1 MLIIFS
7 WMLELS
13 QFNQFMLDYLDPEI
27 KLVEDVGRHILSAG
41 GKRLRPLL
49 MMEVCRV
56 LGGDVERVIPLA
68 VGIEYIHMASLLH
81 DDVVDGAHTRRG
93 RPSANVLFGNQAV
106 VLGGD
111 YFYAKALWLY
121 ANYGNLQAV
130 EMVSRA
136 VMHMSQSQLL
146 ELLSLGK
153 LISEEEYFKIIDGKT
168 GALFGASMGVG
179 ALMAE
184 SPLAEEF
191 YQMGLKVGRA
201 FQLID
206 DALDYSSSEERLGKP
221 VGNDLR
227 EGKCTYPLLSVLDH
241 LDKQW
246 VLERFGRGNTEE
258 LREKVVLLGGVE
270 NTKRRAEE
278 EIAPVL
284 EFVGKFENSQA
295 LLQLIKGIVNRDH

>member
-1 MLIIFS
+1 
-7 WMLELS
+7 MLELS

-27 KLVEDVGRHILSAG
+27 KLVEDVGKHILSAG

-49 MMEVCRV
+49 MMEVCRM
-56 LGGDVERVIPLA
+56 LGGDVEKVIPLA

-153 LISEEEYFKIIDGKT
+153 LISEEEYFRIIDGKT

-246 VLERFGRGNTEE
+246 VLERFGKGNTEE
-258 LREKVVLLGGVE
+258 LRERVVLLGGVE

-295 LLQLIKGIVNRDH
+295 LLQLIKSIVNRDR

>member
-1 MLIIFS
+1 
-7 WMLELS
+7 MLELS

-27 KLVEDVGRHILSAG
+27 RLVEDVGRYILSAG

-49 MMEVCRV
+49 MMEVCRM
-56 LGGDVERVIPLA
+56 LGGDVERVVPLA

-93 RPSANVLFGNQAV
+93 RPSANALFGNQAV

-146 ELLSLGK
+146 ELLALGK

-227 EGKCTYPLLSVLDH
+227 EGKCTYPLLSVLNH
-241 LDKQW
+241 LDLQW
-246 VLERFGRGNTEE
+246 VLERFGRGNTQE
-258 LREKVVLLGGVE
+258 LRERVVLLGGVE
-270 NTKRRAEE
+270 NTKKRAEE

-284 EFVGKFENSQA
+284 EFVGKFENSQT
-295 LLQLIKGIVNRDH
+295 LLQLIRGIVNRDH

>member
-1 MLIIFS
+1 
-7 WMLELS
+7 MLEVS

-27 KLVEDVGRHILSAG
+27 KLVEDVGRYILSAG

-49 MMEVCRV
+49 MMEVCRM
-56 LGGDVERVIPLA
+56 LGGDVEKVIPLA

-93 RPSANVLFGNQAV
+93 RPSANVLFGNQVV

-121 ANYGNLQAV
+121 ANYGNLQSV

-153 LISEEEYFKIIDGKT
+153 LISEEEYFRIIDGKT

-227 EGKCTYPLLSVLDH
+227 EGKCTYPLLSVLNH
-241 LDKQW
+241 LDLQW
-246 VLERFGRGNTEE
+246 VLERFGRGNTQE
-258 LREKVVLLGGVE
+258 LRERVVLLGGVE
-270 NTKRRAEE
+270 NTKKRAEE

>member
-1 MLIIFS
+1 
-7 WMLELS
+7 MLELS

-27 KLVEDVGRHILSAG
+27 RLVEDVGRYILSAG

-49 MMEVCRV
+49 MMEVCRM
-56 LGGDVERVIPLA
+56 LGGDVERVVPLA

-93 RPSANVLFGNQAV
+93 RPSANALFGNQAV

-153 LISEEEYFKIIDGKT
+153 LISEEEYFRIIDGKT

-191 YQMGLKVGRA
+191 YHMGLKVGRA

-227 EGKCTYPLLSVLDH
+227 EGKCTYPLFSVLDH
-241 LDKQW
+241 LDPQW
-246 VLERFGRGNTEE
+246 VLERFGRGNTQE
-258 LREKVVLLGGVE
+258 LRERVVLLGGVE
-270 NTKRRAEE
+270 NTKKRAEE

-295 LLQLIKGIVNRDH
+295 LLKLIKGIVNRDH

>member
-1 MLIIFS
+1 
-7 WMLELS
+7 MLEVS

-27 KLVEDVGRHILSAG
+27 RLVEDVGRHILSAG

-49 MMEVCRV
+49 MMEVCRM
-56 LGGDVERVIPLA
+56 LGGDVERVVPLA

-93 RPSANVLFGNQAV
+93 RPSANALFGNQAV

-153 LISEEEYFKIIDGKT
+153 LISEEEYFRIIDGKT

-184 SPLAEEF
+184 NPLAEEF

-241 LDKQW
+241 LDLQW
-246 VLERFGRGNTEE
+246 VLERFGRGNTQE
-258 LREKVVLLGGVE
+258 LRERVVLLGGVE
-270 NTKRRAEE
+270 NTKKRAEE

>member
-1 MLIIFS
+1 
-7 WMLELS
+7 MLELS

-27 KLVEDVGRHILSAG
+27 KLVEDVGKHILSAG

-49 MMEVCRV
+49 MMEVCRM
-56 LGGDVERVIPLA
+56 LGGDVERVVPLA

-93 RPSANVLFGNQAV
+93 RPSANALFGNQAV

-146 ELLSLGK
+146 ELLALGK
-153 LISEEEYFKIIDGKT
+153 LISEEEYFRIIDGKT

-227 EGKCTYPLLSVLDH
+227 EGKCTYPLLSVLNH
-241 LDKQW
+241 LDLQW
-246 VLERFGRGNTEE
+246 VLERFGRGNTQE
-258 LREKVVLLGGVE
+258 LRERVALLGGVE

-284 EFVGKFENSQA
+284 EFVGKFENSQT
-295 LLQLIKGIVNRDH
+295 LLQLIRGIVNRDH

>member
-1 MLIIFS
+1 
-7 WMLELS
+7 MLELS

-93 RPSANVLFGNQAV
+93 RPSANALFGNQAV

-146 ELLSLGK
+146 ELLALGK
-153 LISEEEYFKIIDGKT
+153 LISEEEYFRIIDGKT

-227 EGKCTYPLLSVLDH
+227 EGKCTYPLLSVLNH
-241 LDKQW
+241 LDLQW
-246 VLERFGRGNTEE
+246 VLERFGRGSTQE
-258 LREKVVLLGGVE
+258 LRERVVLLGGVE
-270 NTKRRAEE
+270 NTKKRAEE

>member
-1 MLIIFS
+1 
-7 WMLELS
+7 MLELS

-27 KLVEDVGRHILSAG
+27 RLVEDVGRYILSAG

-49 MMEVCRV
+49 MMEVCRM
-56 LGGDVERVIPLA
+56 LGGDVERVVPLA

-93 RPSANVLFGNQAV
+93 RPSANALFGNQAV

-146 ELLSLGK
+146 ELLALGK
-153 LISEEEYFKIIDGKT
+153 LISEEEYFRIIDGKT

-227 EGKCTYPLLSVLDH
+227 EGKCTYPLLSVLNH
-241 LDKQW
+241 LDLQW
-246 VLERFGRGNTEE
+246 VLERFGRGNTQE
-258 LREKVVLLGGVE
+258 LRERVALLGGVE

-284 EFVGKFENSQA
+284 EFVGKFENSQT
-295 LLQLIKGIVNRDH
+295 LLQLIKSIVNRDH

>member
-1 MLIIFS
+1 
-7 WMLELS
+7 MLEVS
-13 QFNQFMLDYLDPEI
+13 QLNQFMLDYLDPEI

-81 DDVVDGAHTRRG
+81 DDVVDGAHIRRG
-93 RPSANVLFGNQAV
+93 RPSANILFGNQAV

-153 LISEEEYFKIIDGKT
+153 LISEEEYFRIIDGKT

-241 LDKQW
+241 LDKRW
-246 VLERFGRGNTEE
+246 VLERFGKGNTEE
-258 LREKVVLLGGVE
+258 LRERVVLLGGVE

-295 LLQLIKGIVNRDH
+295 LVQLIRSIVNRDH

>member
-1 MLIIFS
+1 
-7 WMLELS
+7 MLELS

-27 KLVEDVGRHILSAG
+27 RLVEDVGRYILSAG

-49 MMEVCRV
+49 MMEVCRM
-56 LGGDVERVIPLA
+56 LGGDVERVVPLA

-93 RPSANVLFGNQAV
+93 RPSANALFGNQAV

-146 ELLSLGK
+146 ELLALGK
-153 LISEEEYFKIIDGKT
+153 LISEEEYFRIIDGKT

-227 EGKCTYPLLSVLDH
+227 EGKCTYPLLSVLNH
-241 LDKQW
+241 LDLQW
-246 VLERFGRGNTEE
+246 VLERFGRGNTQE
-258 LREKVVLLGGVE
+258 LRERVALLGGVE

-284 EFVGKFENSQA
+284 EFVGKFENSQT
-295 LLQLIKGIVNRDH
+295 LLQLIKSIVNREH

>member
-1 MLIIFS
+1 
-7 WMLELS
+7 MLELS

-270 NTKRRAEE
+270 HTKRRAEE

-284 EFVGKFENSQA
+284 EFISKFENSQT
-295 LLQLIKGIVNRDH
+295 LVQLIKSIVNRDH

>member
-1 MLIIFS
+1 
-7 WMLELS
+7 MLELS

-27 KLVEDVGRHILSAG
+27 RLVEDVGRYILSAG

-49 MMEVCRV
+49 MMEVCRM
-56 LGGDVERVIPLA
+56 LGGDVERVVPLA

-93 RPSANVLFGNQAV
+93 RPSANALFGNQAV

-146 ELLSLGK
+146 ELLALGK
-153 LISEEEYFKIIDGKT
+153 LISEEEYFRIIDGKT
-168 GALFGASMGVG
+168 GALFGTSMGVG

-241 LDKQW
+241 LDLQW
-246 VLERFGRGNTEE
+246 VLERFGKGNTQE
-258 LREKVVLLGGVE
+258 LKERVVLLGGVE
-270 NTKRRAEE
+270 NTKKRAEE

-284 EFVGKFENSQA
+284 EFVGKFENSQT

>member
-1 MLIIFS
+1 
-7 WMLELS
+7 
-13 QFNQFMLDYLDPEI
+13 
-27 KLVEDVGRHILSAG
+27 
-41 GKRLRPLL
+41 
-49 MMEVCRV
+49 
-56 LGGDVERVIPLA
+56 
-68 VGIEYIHMASLLH
+68 
-81 DDVVDGAHTRRG
+81 
-93 RPSANVLFGNQAV
+93 
-106 VLGGD
+106 
-111 YFYAKALWLY
+111 
-121 ANYGNLQAV
+121 
-130 EMVSRA
+130 
-136 VMHMSQSQLL
+136 
-146 ELLSLGK
+146 
-153 LISEEEYFKIIDGKT
+153 
-168 GALFGASMGVG
+168 
-179 ALMAE
+179 
-184 SPLAEEF
+184 
-191 YQMGLKVGRA
+191 MGLKVGRA

>member
-1 MLIIFS
+1 
-7 WMLELS
+7 MLELS

-49 MMEVCRV
+49 MMEVCRM
-56 LGGDVERVIPLA
+56 LGGDVERVVPLA

-93 RPSANVLFGNQAV
+93 RPSANALFGNQAV

-153 LISEEEYFKIIDGKT
+153 LISEEEYFRIIDGKT

-227 EGKCTYPLLSVLDH
+227 EGKCTYPLLSVLDL

-246 VLERFGRGNTEE
+246 VLERFGKGNTEE
-258 LREKVVLLGGVE
+258 LRERVVLLGGVE
-270 NTKRRAEE
+270 NTKRQAEE

-284 EFVGKFENSQA
+284 EFVGKFENSQT
-295 LLQLIKGIVNRDH
+295 LLQLIRSIVNRDH

>member
-1 MLIIFS
+1 
-7 WMLELS
+7 MLELG

-49 MMEVCRV
+49 MMEVCRM
-56 LGGDVERVIPLA
+56 LGGDVEKVIPLA

-153 LISEEEYFKIIDGKT
+153 LVSEEEYFRIIDGKT

-227 EGKCTYPLLSVLDH
+227 EGKCTYPLLSVLNH
-241 LDKQW
+241 LDLQW
-246 VLERFGRGNTEE
+246 VLERFGKGNTEE

-270 NTKRRAEE
+270 HTKRRAEE

-295 LLQLIKGIVNRDH
+295 LVQLIKSIVNRDH

>member
-1 MLIIFS
+1 
-7 WMLELS
+7 MLELS

-49 MMEVCRV
+49 MMEVCRM
-56 LGGDVERVIPLA
+56 LGGDVERVVPLA

-93 RPSANVLFGNQAV
+93 RPSANALFGNQAV

-153 LISEEEYFKIIDGKT
+153 LISEEEYFRIIDGKT

-227 EGKCTYPLLSVLDH
+227 EGKCTYPLLSVLNH
-241 LDKQW
+241 LDLQW
-246 VLERFGRGNTEE
+246 VLERFGRGNTQE
-258 LREKVVLLGGVE
+258 LRERVVLLGGVE
-270 NTKRRAEE
+270 NTKKRAEE

>member
-1 MLIIFS
+1 
-7 WMLELS
+7 MLELS

-27 KLVEDVGRHILSAG
+27 KLVEDVGKHILSAG

-56 LGGDVERVIPLA
+56 LGGDVERVVPLA

-93 RPSANVLFGNQAV
+93 RPSANVLFGNQVV

-153 LISEEEYFKIIDGKT
+153 LISEEEYFRIIDGKT
-168 GALFGASMGVG
+168 GTLFGASMGVG

-221 VGNDLR
+221 VGSDLR

-246 VLERFGRGNTEE
+246 VLERFGKGNTEE
-258 LREKVVLLGGVE
+258 LRERVVLLGGVE

-295 LLQLIKGIVNRDH
+295 LLQLIRSIVNRDR

>member
-1 MLIIFS
+1 
-7 WMLELS
+7 MLELS

-27 KLVEDVGRHILSAG
+27 RLVEDVGRYILSAG

-49 MMEVCRV
+49 MMEVCRM
-56 LGGDVERVIPLA
+56 LGGDVERVVPLA

-93 RPSANVLFGNQAV
+93 RPSANALFGNQAV

-146 ELLSLGK
+146 ELLALGK
-153 LISEEEYFKIIDGKT
+153 LISEEEYFRIIDGKT

-227 EGKCTYPLLSVLDH
+227 EGKCTYPLLSVLNH
-241 LDKQW
+241 LDLQW
-246 VLERFGRGNTEE
+246 VLERFGRGNTQE
-258 LREKVVLLGGVE
+258 LRERVVLLGGVE
-270 NTKRRAEE
+270 NTKKRAEE

-284 EFVGKFENSQA
+284 EFVGKFENSQT
-295 LLQLIKGIVNRDH
+295 LLQLIRGIVNRDH

>member
-1 MLIIFS
+1 
-7 WMLELS
+7 MLELS

-27 KLVEDVGRHILSAG
+27 KLVEDVGKHILSAG

-153 LISEEEYFKIIDGKT
+153 LVSEEEYFKIIDGKT

-246 VLERFGRGNTEE
+246 VLERFGKGNTEE
-258 LREKVVLLGGVE
+258 LRERVVLLGGVE

-284 EFVGKFENSQA
+284 EFIGKFENSQT
-295 LLQLIKGIVNRDH
+295 LLQLIKSIVNRDH

>member
-1 MLIIFS
+1 
-7 WMLELS
+7 MLELS

-49 MMEVCRV
+49 MMEVCRM
-56 LGGDVERVIPLA
+56 LGGDVERVVPLA

-93 RPSANVLFGNQAV
+93 RPSANALFGNQAV

-146 ELLSLGK
+146 ELLALGK
-153 LISEEEYFKIIDGKT
+153 LISEEEYFRIIDGKT

-241 LDKQW
+241 LDLQW
-246 VLERFGRGNTEE
+246 VLERFGRGNTQE
-258 LREKVVLLGGVE
+258 LRERVVLLGGVE
-270 NTKRRAEE
+270 NTKKRAEE

-284 EFVGKFENSQA
+284 EFISKLENNQA

>member
-1 MLIIFS
+1 
-7 WMLELS
+7 MLELS

-27 KLVEDVGRHILSAG
+27 RLVEDVGRYILSAG

-49 MMEVCRV
+49 MMEVCGM
-56 LGGDVERVIPLA
+56 LGGDVERVVPLA

-93 RPSANVLFGNQAV
+93 RPSANALFGNQAV

-153 LISEEEYFKIIDGKT
+153 LISEEEYFRIIDGKT

-191 YQMGLKVGRA
+191 YQTGLKVGRA

-227 EGKCTYPLLSVLDH
+227 EGKCTYPLLSVLNH
-241 LDKQW
+241 LDLQW
-246 VLERFGRGNTEE
+246 VLERFGRGNTQE
-258 LREKVVLLGGVE
+258 LRERVVLLGGVE
-270 NTKRRAEE
+270 NTKKRAEE

>member
-1 MLIIFS
+1 
-7 WMLELS
+7 MLEVS

-49 MMEVCRV
+49 MMEVCRM
-56 LGGDVERVIPLA
+56 LGGDVERVVPLA

-93 RPSANVLFGNQAV
+93 RPSANSLFGNQAV

-153 LISEEEYFKIIDGKT
+153 LISEEEYFRIIDGKT
-168 GALFGASMGVG
+168 SALFGASMGVG

-184 SPLAEEF
+184 NPLAEEF

-241 LDKQW
+241 LDLQW
-246 VLERFGRGNTEE
+246 VLERFGKGNTRE
-258 LREKVVLLGGVE
+258 LRERVVLLGGVE
-270 NTKRRAEE
+270 NTKKRAEE

>member
-1 MLIIFS
+1 
-7 WMLELS
+7 MLELS

-93 RPSANVLFGNQAV
+93 KPSANVLFGNQVV

-136 VMHMSQSQLL
+136 VMHMSQSQIL

-153 LISEEEYFKIIDGKT
+153 LISEEEYFRIIDGKT

-241 LDKQW
+241 LDKRW
-246 VLERFGRGNTEE
+246 VLERFGKGNTEE
-258 LREKVVLLGGVE
+258 LRERVVLLGGVE

-284 EFVGKFENSQA
+284 EFISKFENSQT
-295 LLQLIKGIVNRDH
+295 LVQLIKSIVNRDH

>member
-1 MLIIFS
+1 
-7 WMLELS
+7 MLELS

-56 LGGDVERVIPLA
+56 LGGDVERVVPLA

-93 RPSANVLFGNQAV
+93 KPSANVLFGNQAV

-121 ANYGNLQAV
+121 ANYGNLKAV

-153 LISEEEYFKIIDGKT
+153 LISEEEYFRIIDGKT

-221 VGNDLR
+221 VGNDLK

-246 VLERFGRGNTEE
+246 VLERFGKGNTDE
-258 LREKVVLLGGVE
+258 LRERVVLLGGVE

-284 EFVGKFENSQA
+284 EFVGKFENSQT
-295 LLQLIKGIVNRDH
+295 LVQLIRSIVNRDH

>member
-1 MLIIFS
+1 
-7 WMLELS
+7 MLELS

-49 MMEVCRV
+49 MMEVCRM
-56 LGGDVERVIPLA
+56 LGGDVERVVPLA

-206 DALDYSSSEERLGKP
+206 DALDYSSSEEHLGKP

-241 LDKQW
+241 LDLQW
-246 VLERFGRGNTEE
+246 VLERFGKGNTEE
-258 LREKVVLLGGVE
+258 LRERVVLLGGVE

-295 LLQLIKGIVNRDH
+295 LLQLIKGIVNRDR

>member
-1 MLIIFS
+1 
-7 WMLELS
+7 MLEVS

-27 KLVEDVGRHILSAG
+27 KLVEDVGKHILSAG

-153 LISEEEYFKIIDGKT
+153 LISEEEYFRIIDGKT

-241 LDKQW
+241 LDKRW
-246 VLERFGRGNTEE
+246 VLERFGKGNTEE
-258 LREKVVLLGGVE
+258 LRERVVLLGGVE

-284 EFVGKFENSQA
+284 EFVSKFENSQT
-295 LLQLIKGIVNRDH
+295 LVQLIKSIVNRDR

>member
-1 MLIIFS
+1 
-7 WMLELS
+7 MLELS

-49 MMEVCRV
+49 MMEVCRM
-56 LGGDVERVIPLA
+56 LGGDVEKVIPLA

-130 EMVSRA
+130 EIVSRA

-146 ELLSLGK
+146 ELLYLGK
-153 LISEEEYFKIIDGKT
+153 LISEEEYFRIIDGKT

-191 YQMGLKVGRA
+191 YQIGLKVGRA

-227 EGKCTYPLLSVLDH
+227 EGKCTYPLLSVLDR
-241 LDKQW
+241 LDRQW

-270 NTKRRAEE
+270 NTKRRAKE
-278 EIAPVL
+278 EISPVL
-284 EFVGKFENSQA
+284 EFISKFENSQA
-295 LLQLIKGIVNRDH
+295 LVQLIRSIVNRDH

>member
-1 MLIIFS
+1 
-7 WMLELS
+7 MLELS
-13 QFNQFMLDYLDPEI
+13 QFNQIMLDYLDPDI

-56 LGGDVERVIPLA
+56 LGGDVEKVIPLA

-153 LISEEEYFKIIDGKT
+153 LISEEEYFRIIDGKT

-184 SPLAEEF
+184 SPIAEKF

-246 VLERFGRGNTEE
+246 VLERFGKGNTEE
-258 LREKVVLLGGVE
+258 LRERVVLLGGVE

-278 EIAPVL
+278 EIVPVL
-284 EFVGKFENSQA
+284 EFISKFENSQA

>member
-1 MLIIFS
+1 
-7 WMLELS
+7 MLELS
-13 QFNQFMLDYLDPEI
+13 QFNQLMLDYLDPEI

-153 LISEEEYFKIIDGKT
+153 LISEEEYFRIIDGKT

-246 VLERFGRGNTEE
+246 VLERFGKGNTEE
-258 LREKVVLLGGVE
+258 LRERVVLLGGVE

-284 EFVGKFENSQA
+284 EFISKFENSQA
-295 LLQLIKGIVNRDH
+295 LVQLIKGIVNRDY

>member
-1 MLIIFS
+1 
-7 WMLELS
+7 MLELS

-27 KLVEDVGRHILSAG
+27 RLVKDVGRHILSAG

-49 MMEVCRV
+49 MMEVCRM
-56 LGGDVERVIPLA
+56 LGGDVERVVPLA

-93 RPSANVLFGNQAV
+93 RPSANALFGNQAV

-130 EMVSRA
+130 EIVSRA

-146 ELLSLGK
+146 ELLALGK
-153 LISEEEYFKIIDGKT
+153 LISEEEYFRIIDGKT

-246 VLERFGRGNTEE
+246 VLERCGRGNTQE
-258 LREKVVLLGGVE
+258 LRERVVLLGGVE
-270 NTKRRAEE
+270 NTKKRAEE

-284 EFVGKFENSQA
+284 EFVGKFEYSQA
-295 LLQLIKGIVNRDH
+295 LVQLIESIVNRDH

>member
-1 MLIIFS
+1 
-7 WMLELS
+7 MLEVS

-27 KLVEDVGRHILSAG
+27 KLVEDVGKHILSAG

-121 ANYGNLQAV
+121 ANYGNLQSV

-153 LISEEEYFKIIDGKT
+153 LISEEEYFRIIDGKT

-241 LDKQW
+241 LDKRW
-246 VLERFGRGNTEE
+246 VLERFGKGNTEE
-258 LREKVVLLGGVE
+258 LRVRVVLLGGVE

-284 EFVGKFENSQA
+284 EFISKFENSQT
-295 LLQLIKGIVNRDH
+295 LVQLIKSIVNRDH

>member
-1 MLIIFS
+1 
-7 WMLELS
+7 MLELS

-49 MMEVCRV
+49 MMEVCRM
-56 LGGDVERVIPLA
+56 LGGDVEKVIPLA

-121 ANYGNLQAV
+121 ANYGNLQSV

-153 LISEEEYFKIIDGKT
+153 LISEEEYFRIIDGKT

-241 LDKQW
+241 LDKRW
-246 VLERFGRGNTEE
+246 VLERFGKGNTEE
-258 LREKVVLLGGVE
+258 LRERVVLLGGVE

-284 EFVGKFENSQA
+284 EFISKFENSQT
-295 LLQLIKGIVNRDH
+295 LVQLIKSIVNRDR

>member
-1 MLIIFS
+1 
-7 WMLELS
+7 MLEVS

-27 KLVEDVGRHILSAG
+27 KLVEDVGRYILSAG

-49 MMEVCRV
+49 MMEVCRM
-56 LGGDVERVIPLA
+56 LGGDVERVVPLA

-93 RPSANVLFGNQAV
+93 RPSANALFGNQAV

-146 ELLSLGK
+146 ELLALGK
-153 LISEEEYFKIIDGKT
+153 LISEEEYFRIIDGKT

-227 EGKCTYPLLSVLDH
+227 EGKCTYPLLSVLNH
-241 LDKQW
+241 LDLQW
-246 VLERFGRGNTEE
+246 VLERFGRGNTQE
-258 LREKVVLLGGVE
+258 LRERVVLLGGVE
-270 NTKRRAEE
+270 NTKKRAEE

-284 EFVGKFENSQA
+284 EFVGKVENSQA
-295 LLQLIKGIVNRDH
+295 LLQLIKGIVNRDR

>member
-1 MLIIFS
+1 
-7 WMLELS
+7 MLELS

-56 LGGDVERVIPLA
+56 LGGDVERVISLA

-121 ANYGNLQAV
+121 ANYGNLKAV

-153 LISEEEYFKIIDGKT
+153 LISEEEYFRIIDGKT

-241 LDKQW
+241 LDKRW
-246 VLERFGRGNTEE
+246 VLERFGKGNTEE
-258 LREKVVLLGGVE
+258 LRERVVLLGGVE

-284 EFVGKFENSQA
+284 EFVGKFENSQT
-295 LLQLIKGIVNRDH
+295 LLQLIRSIVNRDH

>member
-1 MLIIFS
+1 
-7 WMLELS
+7 MLELS

-49 MMEVCRV
+49 MMEVCRM

-153 LISEEEYFKIIDGKT
+153 LISEEEYFRIIDGKT

-246 VLERFGRGNTEE
+246 VLERFGKGNTEE
-258 LREKVVLLGGVE
+258 LRERVVLLGGVE
-270 NTKRRAEE
+270 NTKRRAEK

-295 LLQLIKGIVNRDH
+295 LVQLIRSIVNRDH

>member
-1 MLIIFS
+1 
-7 WMLELS
+7 MLEVS

-27 KLVEDVGRHILSAG
+27 KLVEDVGKHILSAG

-56 LGGDVERVIPLA
+56 LGGDVEKVIPLA

-93 RPSANVLFGNQAV
+93 KPSANVLFGNQAV

-153 LISEEEYFKIIDGKT
+153 LISEEEYFRIIDGKT

-191 YQMGLKVGRA
+191 YQVGLKVGRA

-241 LDKQW
+241 LDKRW
-246 VLERFGRGNTEE
+246 VLERFGKGNTEE
-258 LREKVVLLGGVE
+258 LRERVVLLGGVE
-270 NTKRRAEE
+270 NAKRRAEE

-284 EFVGKFENSQA
+284 EFISKFENSQT
-295 LLQLIKGIVNRDH
+295 LVQLIKSIVNRDR

>member
-1 MLIIFS
+1 
-7 WMLELS
+7 MLELS

-27 KLVEDVGRHILSAG
+27 RLVEDVGRYILSAG

-49 MMEVCRV
+49 MMEVCRM
-56 LGGDVERVIPLA
+56 LGGDVERVVPLA

-93 RPSANVLFGNQAV
+93 RPSANALFGNQAV

-146 ELLSLGK
+146 ELLALGK
-153 LISEEEYFKIIDGKT
+153 LISEEEYFRIIDGKT

-191 YQMGLKVGRA
+191 YHMGLKVGRA

-227 EGKCTYPLLSVLDH
+227 EGKCTYPLLSVLNH
-241 LDKQW
+241 LDLQW
-246 VLERFGRGNTEE
+246 VLERFGRGNTQE
-258 LREKVVLLGGVE
+258 LRERVVLLGGVE
-270 NTKRRAEE
+270 NTKKWAEE
-278 EIAPVL
+278 EIAPVS

>member
-1 MLIIFS
+1 
-7 WMLELS
+7 MLELS

-27 KLVEDVGRHILSAG
+27 KLVEDVGKHILSAG

-49 MMEVCRV
+49 MMEVCRM
-56 LGGDVERVIPLA
+56 LGGDVERVVPLA

-93 RPSANVLFGNQAV
+93 RPSANALFGNQAV

-146 ELLSLGK
+146 ELLALGK
-153 LISEEEYFKIIDGKT
+153 LISEEEYFRIIDGKT

-241 LDKQW
+241 LDLQW
-246 VLERFGRGNTEE
+246 VLERFGRGNTQE
-258 LREKVVLLGGVE
+258 LRERVVLLGGVE
-270 NTKRRAEE
+270 NTKKRAEE

-284 EFVGKFENSQA
+284 ELVGKFENSQT

>member
-1 MLIIFS
+1 
-7 WMLELS
+7 MLELS

-49 MMEVCRV
+49 MMEVCRM
-56 LGGDVERVIPLA
+56 LGGDVEKVIPLA

-153 LISEEEYFKIIDGKT
+153 LISEEEYFRIIDGKT

-270 NTKRRAEE
+270 HTKRRAEE
-278 EIAPVL
+278 EISPVL
-284 EFVGKFENSQA
+284 EFISKFENSQA
-295 LLQLIKGIVNRDH
+295 LVQLIRSIVNRDH